1 MIEWLLDPNGSEEV
15 PEGIHHLKKVLK
27 KERH

>member
-15 PEGIHHLKKVLK
+15 PEGIEYFAPLL
-27 KERH
+27 ETSLS